1 MPSPPDSPST
11 FPRLVGRAVERV
23 EDAALLTGRG
33 RFADDVGERLGT
45 AHAAVL
51 RSPHA
56 HAEIVSLDATAALS
70 MPEVVTVLTGEDIV
84 AWSRP
89 FIAGVKQPMRHYALA
104 VDRVRYMGEPVA
116 VVVARDRYG
125 AEDALERIEVEY
137 RELDPVVDPV
147 AAAAP
152 GAPLLHRDV
161 GSNVVSDRRLRYG
174 DPDAAFASAAGR
186 RYGIGFAAV
195 VEPSIS
201 NMGYIT
207 MALTAGE
214 RARVGPKDGA
224 AASATVSIDP
234 IGSIAAH
241 VASVPQGQGHRTVLA
256 QVIADVLGVEL
267 DDVTV
272 NVEHDTQKD
281 PWSIAAGNYS
291 SRFSGAVAGAA
302 HLAAMKLR
310 ERLARIASTGLNA
323 TPEALVFAGGRIFAA
338 DNPENAIPLRRAAGI
353 AHWSPGSLPEHAGP
367 GLRETIFWSMPGLD
381 PPDEDDR
388 VNSSGAY
395 GFIFDMC
402 GVEVDDTG
410 RVRID
415 EYVTMHDA
423 GTRLNPALVD
433 GQIRGGFAHGVGAA
447 LYEELAYAGDGSFL
461 SGTFADYLV
470 PTACE
475 VPAPT
480 ILHMESP
487 SPFTPLGAKGVGEG
501 NTMST
506 PVCLANAVADALDF
520 DDVELP
526 MTPSKVASW
535 LAGEEPL
542 PPSGACGPGAIT
554 EVGVGQVEAGSTTPS
569 TPEVEDERSSKAP
582 ARVTAPPE
590 PAAPGS
596 TVLDSEKLSA
606 DGPDAITGAGEVRIG
621 VAPAALWPIL
631 LDAERLA
638 RVIARV
644 IMGLVPPTA
653 GRAVVGGVDYRE
665 ASRGDI
671 RRLRRDIQMVFQDPV
686 DSLNP
691 RMTVEQNVRDP
702 LRNAR
707 EPLSDVDGRIDRV
720 LRQVGLGSEFR
731 RLRPRR
737 LSGGQA
743 QRVALSRALVV
754 EPRVIVFDEPTS
766 ALDVTVQAQILDLLR
781 VLMADGTRSYVF
793 VSHDLATVQGLCDR
807 VAVLYLGRIVEQG
820 PADEVL
826 ERPCHLY
833 TRALVDAVSTLS
845 SRRTVVRTRLKRDLD
860 EAWEAERCSL
870 EPRCPH
876 GEAACREPQT
886 LRDLTRGHQAACWK
900 A

>member
-1 MPSPPDSPST
+1 MPSAPDSPST

-23 EDAALLTGRG
+23 EDAALLIGRG
-33 RFADDVGERLGT
+33 RFADDVGERPGT

-56 HAEIVSLDATAALS
+56 HGEIVSLDATAALS
-70 MPEVVTVLTGEDIV
+70 MPEVVTVLTGAEV
-84 AWSRP
+84 AAWSRP

-104 VDRVRYMGEPVA
+104 VDRVRYTGEPVA

-137 RELDPVVDPV
+137 RELDPVVDAV

-161 GSNVVSDRRLRYG
+161 GSKVVSDRRLRYG
-174 DPDAAFASAAGR
+174 DPDAAFANAASGSRLDSGDYRAALDTATAGGRLDRLRARRGAARTAGR
-186 RYGIGFAAV
+186 RYGVGFAAV

-381 PPDEDDR
+381 PPDEEDR

-506 PVCLANAVADALDF
+506 PVYLANAVADALDF

-569 TPEVEDERSSKAP
+569 TSEVEDERSSKAP

-606 DGPDAITGAGEVRIG
+606 AGPDAITGVGEVRIG
-621 VAPAALWPIL
+621 VAPAAVWPIL

-638 RVIARV
+638 RVIPGCKSLVAKDGHCYEGDVSVGIGPVRGRFRASV
-644 IMGLVPPTA
+644 VLSGLDPP
-653 GRAVVGGVDYRE
+653 
-665 ASRGDI
+665 RG
-671 RRLRRDIQMVFQDPV
+671 
-686 DSLNP
+686 
-691 RMTVEQNVRDP
+691 
-702 LRNAR
+702 
-707 EPLSDVDGRIDRV
+707 LSFLGTSH
-720 LRQVGLGSEFR
+720 GPLGSSTGSGALVLEPDGSGTLVRYTYRYRVTGKIAAIGARMLEGAVRAIVARLFR
-731 RLRPRR
+731 RL
-737 LSGGQA
+737 A
-743 QRVALSRALVV
+743 KVAD
-754 EPRVIVFDEPTS
+754 I
-766 ALDVTVQAQILDLLR
+766 
-781 VLMADGTRSYVF
+781 
-793 VSHDLATVQGLCDR
+793 
-807 VAVLYLGRIVEQG
+807 
-820 PADEVL
+820 
-826 ERPCHLY
+826 
-833 TRALVDAVSTLS
+833 
-845 SRRTVVRTRLKRDLD
+845 
-860 EAWEAERCSL
+860 
-870 EPRCPH
+870 
-876 GEAACREPQT
+876 
-886 LRDLTRGHQAACWK
+886 
-900 A
+900 